1 MKNKKI
7 LFIIHRLYF
16 KSIPKLGGVD
26 RIIDFL
32 KKDNEITLIEHP
44 FEKINHPSVFTSKD
58 IVYEHHSFLRTPLI
72 WIEEFIINVIWV
84 LKSHAKYN
92 LAIASDPLN
101 FFSCY
106 SLKKLGLI
114 KKIQFHST
122 DYSSRRFSNFFLD
135 QCYQYLYNFSLRKAD
150 YVTVVSQRMLNHTY
164 NTVPIYNQSKIFLLP
179 NSPYFTEIPKI
190 KLEKKMTNQL
200 VILSGIFENQVNMNN
215 LLLFLELVKKE
226 YPDIILNI
234 IGHVENNTINIINK
248 KGFKNNLV
256 FHGNLEYGKAIE
268 KMAQSYIG
276 ITSYKKSNSYMYYGD
291 SLKIREYAAAGLPV
305 VCDNIYGTAEEV
317 KKYDVGFVYHTTQEM
332 VSAVGQLIT
341 NKKLY
346 KTKGKHALSWA
357 KEMDKGKLLN
367 DLYKKIL

>member
-7 LFIIHRLYF
+7 LLIVHRLYF

-44 FEKINHPSVFTSKD
+44 FEKINHPSVFTSKN
-58 IVYEHHSFLRTPLI
+58 IVYQHHSFLRMPLI
-72 WIEEFIINVIWV
+72 WIEEFIVNVTWI

-106 SLKKLGLI
+106 ALKKLGLI

-135 QCYQYLYNFSLRKAD
+135 KCYQYLYYFSLKKAD
-150 YVTVVSQRMLNHTY
+150 YVTVVSQRMLNHAY
-164 NTVPIYNQSKIFLLP
+164 NTVYICNQSKIFLLP
-179 NSPYFTEIPKI
+179 NSPYFSEIPKI
-190 KLEKKMTNQL
+190 ELEKKGANQL
-200 VILSGIFENQVNMNN
+200 AILSGIFENQVDIDN
-215 LLLFLELVKKE
+215 LLLFLKLVKKKH
-226 YPDIILNI
+226 PDIILNI
-234 IGHVENNTINIINK
+234 IGHVENNSIDLFIQ

-256 FHGNLEYGKAIE
+256 FHGNLEYEKAIE

-276 ITSYKKSNSYMYYGD
+276 ITSYKRSSSYMFYAD

-317 KKYDVGFVYHTTQEM
+317 KKYDVGFVYDTAQEM
-332 VSAVGQLIT
+332 VSAVNQLIS

-346 KTKGKHALSWA
+346 KIKSEHALSWA
-357 KEMDKGKLLN
+357 KKMDKGKLLKG
-367 DLYKKIL
+367 LYEKLL

>member
-1 MKNKKI
+1 MKDKKI

-16 KSIPKLGGVD
+16 KVIPKLGGID
-26 RIIDFL
+26 RIVDFL
-32 KKDNEITLIEHP
+32 KENNEITLIEHP
-44 FEKINHPSVFTSKD
+44 FEKINHPSVFT
-58 IVYEHHSFLRTPLI
+58 VNNLTYNHQSFFNIPFV
-72 WIEEFIINVIWV
+72 WIEEFIMNIIWV
-84 LKSHAKYN
+84 LKSHVKYD

-106 SLKKLGLI
+106 VI
-114 KKIQFHST
+114 KILNKTDKIQFHST
-122 DYSSRRFSNFFLD
+122 DYSLPRFDNHIFENI
-135 QCYQYLYNFSLRKAD
+135 YQWLYKFALKKAD
-150 YVTVVSQRMLNHTY
+150 IVTVVSQRMRDHT
-164 NTVPIYNQSKIFLLP
+164 TIVLGYNQSNIFLLP
-179 NSPYFTEIPKI
+179 NSPYFTEVPKI
-190 KLEKKMTNQL
+190 ELKKKMTNQL

-215 LLLFLELVKKE
+215 LLLFLKLVKKK

-234 IGHVENNTINIINK
+234 IGHVENNSINIINK

-256 FHGNLEYGKAIE
+256 FYGNLEYGKAIQ

-276 ITSYKKSNSYMYYGD
+276 ITLYKKSNSYMYYGD
-291 SLKIREYAAAGLPV
+291 SLKIREYAAAGLPI

-317 KKYDVGFVYHTTQEM
+317 KKYDAGFVYHTTQEM
-332 VSAVGQLIT
+332 VSAVDQLIT

-346 KTKGKHALSWA
+346 KTKSEHALSWA